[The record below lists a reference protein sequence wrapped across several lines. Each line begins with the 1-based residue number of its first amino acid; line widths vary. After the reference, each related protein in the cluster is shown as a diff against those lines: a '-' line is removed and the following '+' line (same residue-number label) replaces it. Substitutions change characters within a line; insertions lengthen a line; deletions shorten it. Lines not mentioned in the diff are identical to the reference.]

1 MSNADGKTVLRCL
14 TLIIF
19 LSHHAPMIATLGE
32 AHDLGRSR
40 PVYCRW
46 GKRDGMKT
54 RRECNARAVEV
65 DRETP

>member
-1 MSNADGKTVLRCL
+1 
-14 TLIIF
+14 
-19 LSHHAPMIATLGE
+19 MIATLGE